1 MSNNVIG
8 GEFEISPELLKKT
21 DSQTNYFGSEYLFSS
36 GRTALFYILKN
47 ESIDKVYVPDY
58 VCPCVDETVKVA
70 GKNIIKYYMKQDLSP
85 EIPVT
90 DEKVIFLL
98 VNHFALCDVDLIV
111 EEIKLKIPN
120 AVIVLDDVQALW
132 DLKNE
137 HKVDYA
143 FSSFRK
149 WLPAPDGSPVKTL
162 KKLNVPDLVSNS
174 FVVNKV
180 IGSLLKY
187 YRDYEEIDD
196 DNYLSFFE
204 REDEIDKSWNCKC
217 SSISKNI
224 LNNIDYEYVK
234 KRRKE
239 NFLYLYENIPA
250 ELFVGGGTYVEYNL
264 LKKESLVPMFFPLFI
279 DNKQEL
285 RKELMKNDI
294 FCPVHWPIEN
304 NKLSEIELSLVIDQ
318 RYDLNDMAKIVK
330 VIKEWYRCK

>member
-21 DSQTNYFGSEYLFSS
+21 DSQANYFGAEYLFSS
-36 GRTALFYILKN
+36 GRTSLFYILMN
-47 ESIDKVYVPDY
+47 ESADKVYVPDY
-58 VCPCVDETVKVA
+58 VCPCVDEIVKDT
-70 GKNIIKYYMKQDLSP
+70 GKNIIKYHIKQNLIP
-85 EIPVT
+85 EIPET
-90 DEKVIFLL
+90 DEKLIFLL
-98 VNHFALCDVDLIV
+98 VNHFALCDVDSTV
-111 EEIKLKIPN
+111 DEIKLKMPN

-149 WLPAPDGSPVKTL
+149 WLPVPDGSPVKTL
-162 KKLNVPDLVSNS
+162 KKLNIPDLVSNY

-204 REDEIDKSWNCKC
+204 NGENEIDKSWNCKC

-224 LNNIDYEYVK
+224 LNNIDYEYVT

-239 NFLYLYENIPA
+239 NFLYLYENIPT
-250 ELFVGGGTYVEYNL
+250 ELFEVGTSVEYNL
-264 LKKESLVPMFFPLFI
+264 LKKESSVPMFFPLFI

-285 RKELMKNDI
+285 RKELMKNNI
-294 FCPVHWPIEN
+294 FCPVHWSIEN
-304 NKLSEIELSLVIDQ
+304 SKLAERELSLVIDQ
-318 RYDLNDMAKIVK
+318 RYNLNDMNRIVN
-330 VIKEWYRCK
+330 VIKELYKCK

>member
-8 GEFEISPELLKKT
+8 GEFEISPELLKVQNSRK
-21 DSQTNYFGSEYLFSS
+21 NYFEEKYIFSS

-58 VCPCVDETVKVA
+58 VCPCVDETVKAA
-70 GKNIIKYYMKQDLSP
+70 GKNIIKYYIKQDLSP

-149 WLPAPDGSPVKTL
+149 WLPAPDGSPVKTM
-162 KKLNVPDLVSNS
+162 KNLNIPSMAPNE
-174 FVVNKV
+174 FVLNKI

-187 YRDYEEIDD
+187 YRDYEEIKD

-204 REDEIDKSWNCKC
+204 NGENEIDTKWNCRT
-217 SSISKNI
+217 SSFSMNI
-224 LNNIDYEYVK
+224 LNNIDYEHVRK
-234 KRRKE
+234 SRRE
-239 NFLYLYENIPA
+239 NFLYLKNNIPTG
-250 ELFVGGGTYVEYNL
+250 LMMGGGHL
-264 LKKESLVPMFFPLFI
+264 
-279 DNKQEL
+279 
-285 RKELMKNDI
+285 
-294 FCPVHWPIEN
+294 
-304 NKLSEIELSLVIDQ
+304 
-318 RYDLNDMAKIVK
+318 
-330 VIKEWYRCK
+330 

>member
-36 GRTALFYILKN
+36 GRTSLFYILMN
-47 ESIDKVYVPDY
+47 ESADKVYVPDY
-58 VCPCVDETVKVA
+58 VCPCVDETVKDA
-70 GKNIIKYYMKQDLSP
+70 EKNIIKYHIKQNLIP
-85 EIPVT
+85 EIPET

-98 VNHFALCDVDLIV
+98 VNHFAICDVDSTV
-111 EEIKLKIPN
+111 EEIKLKMPN

-149 WLPAPDGSPVKTL
+149 WLPVPDGSPVKTL
-162 KKLNVPDLVSNS
+162 KKLNVSDLVSNS
-174 FVVNKV
+174 FVVNKL

-187 YRDYEEIDD
+187 YRDYEEIND
-196 DNYLSFFE
+196 DNYLNFFE
-204 REDEIDKSWNCKC
+204 KGENEIDKSWNCKC

-234 KRRKE
+234 KRRRE
-239 NFLYLYENIPA
+239 NFLYLYENIPT
-250 ELFVGGGTYVEYNL
+250 ELFGGGTSVEYNL
-264 LKKESLVPMFFPLFI
+264 IKKESSVPMFFPLFI
-279 DNKQEL
+279 GNKKEL
-285 RKELMKNDI
+285 RRELMRNNI

-304 NKLSEIELSLVIDQ
+304 NKLAETELSLVIDQ
-318 RYDLNDMAKIVK
+318 RYDLNDMDRIVN
-330 VIKEWYRCK
+330 VIKEWYKCK